1 MKKIGLIILGSLMV
15 SSCAPSYQI
24 YNRKQYPIK
33 KNKNEKE
40 LAESKLKI
48 NYSKSMV
55 INHQA
60 EDAKIISGWSE
71 EKKKWFAEN
80 FFYKDIF
87 FRNDTLVVI
96 K

>member
-1 MKKIGLIILGSLMV
+1 MVIILGSLTL

-24 YNRKQYPIK
+24 YNRKQYLIK

-55 INHQA
+55 INHQS
-60 EDAKIISGWSE
+60 EDAKFINENYTEE
-71 EKKKWFAEN
+71 EKKDFAKR
-80 FFYKDIF
+80 FFYKNIF
-87 FRNDTLVVI
+87 FRNDTLIII